1 MRSKNMIL
9 AVVVLCSGLAMPQVA
24 LAGLDIDLGANVR
37 LSDDTDLF
45 FNISSRYYG
54 NEPHVVG
61 SLGARYS
68 DPDDLT
74 VSLFL
79 SNRSGRDPMDV
90 ARLRDRGMSWFDIGV
105 RFGVPMDDWFVP
117 VRRQPGPPYGKAY
130 GHWKKK
136 SGVHFSDADA
146 RNLVAVR
153 MIHEYYGV
161 SVETAMEWRAG
172 GRSIREITTHE
183 YRNRHGKSASAGKS
197 AKSHGKDKGNGKDK
211 GHGKKK

>member
-1 MRSKNMIL
+1 MHSKKMIL
-9 AVVVLCSGLAMPQVA
+9 AMVVVCFGLALPQAA
-24 LAGLDIDLGANVR
+24 LAGLDIEFGANVR

-54 NEPHVVG
+54 HDPQVVG
-61 SLGARYS
+61 TLGARYS
-68 DPDDLT
+68 NPDDLS

-79 SNRSGRDPMDV
+79 SKRSGRDPMD
-90 ARLRDRGMSWFDIGV
+90 AWRLRDRGLSWFDIGV
-105 RFGVPMDDWFVP
+105 RFGVPMDAWFVP

-130 GHWKKK
+130 GHWKNK
-136 SGVHFSDADA
+136 SGSQFSDDDA

-172 GRSIREITTHE
+172 GRSIREITTGE
-183 YRNRHGKSASAGKS
+183 YRKRHGKSSVAGKS
-197 AKSHGKDKGNGKDK
+197 GKGNGKGNGQGK